1 MTKLEKARREAG
13 LSRGQL
19 SKKSKVGVK
28 SIESYEQGFNK
39 INNAKFLN
47 ILRLSIAL
55 NSPVSSILN
64 EDEGETIELFKI
76 AKERGLLK

>member
-1 MTKLEKARREAG
+1 MNNLEKARKEAG

-19 SKKSKVGVK
+19 SRNSKVGVK

-47 ILRLSIAL
+47 IIRLAIAL
-55 NSPVSSILN
+55 NSPV
-64 EDEGETIELFKI
+64 
-76 AKERGLLK
+76 

>member
-1 MTKLEKARREAG
+1 MTNLEKARREAG

-19 SKKSKVGVK
+19 SNISKVGVK

-64 EDEGETIELFKI
+64 DDNGETIKLFKI